1 MRRSREESAKTRQRI
16 LRMAR
21 GVFAK
26 RGVSQTTME
35 HIAVAAGV
43 TRGAIYGHFKNKG
56 DLFFS
61 MREQLALP
69 MIDSI
74 DAERLSHPG
83 DPLLGV
89 ERYLGGLADA
99 LANDAATRETFD
111 ILGFKCEY
119 VGEFERDMKRQGM
132 RCAELTEKL
141 QRAYADAARAKKLRP
156 GLVPELAALETCAFL
171 VGIIRLWL
179 LDKSGKL
186 IKPHM
191 KALIASHIASL
202 RG

>member
-35 HIAVAAGV
+35 HIATAAGV
-43 TRGAIYGHFKNKG
+43 TRGAIYGHFKNKN

-74 DAERLSHPG
+74 DTERLSHPD

-99 LANDAATRETFD
+99 LAGDVATRETFD

-119 VGEFERDMKRQGM
+119 VGEFERDMKRQGS

-141 QRAYADAARAKKLRP
+141 EHAYTDAAQAKKLRE

-171 VGIIRLWL
+171 VGIVRLWL
-179 LDKSGKL
+179 LDRTGKL
-186 IKPHM
+186 IRPQM
-191 KALIASHIASL
+191 KELIAAHVANL
-202 RG
+202 RA